1 MSRRRWA
8 VTLLALALLSLFA
21 LALGALLAFV
31 VQPFVK
37 PLRPGHHIAVYPAQ
51 LEAHVRALS
60 QRFHPRSTAHPANV
74 DAAAG
79 YVLEQM
85 NTVGAAAREQA
96 YLHEGQRH
104 RNLVARFGP
113 IGGPLLVIGAHY
125 DSHGDTPGA
134 DDNASGV
141 AGLIELA
148 RLFAAKPPPRA
159 VELVAY
165 AAEEPPHFRT
175 EGMGSRQHARSL
187 QAAGT
192 EVELMIALEMI
203 GSFRDEPFSQ
213 RYPVPGLGWVY
224 PSRGNFIAVVGRP
237 ADWRVTRS
245 LKASMR
251 GVAPLPVHSINA
263 APALAGVDFS
273 DHWSYWQ
280 QGMPALMV
288 TDTAFYRNEQY
299 HRAGD
304 TADRLDYRRMGQVV
318 MGVAAFAYRAA
329 AK

>member
-1 MSRRRWA
+1 VTRWRWA
-8 VTLLALALLSLFA
+8 AALALAL
-21 LALGALLAFV
+21 ALGLAALLAFV
-31 VQPFVK
+31 AQPFVK
-37 PLRPGHHIAVYPAQ
+37 PLQPSHRIAVYPAN

-60 QRFHPRSTAHPANV
+60 QRFHPRSVAHPANV
-74 DAAAG
+74 EAAAD
-79 YVLEQM
+79 YVRNQM
-85 NTVGAAAREQA
+85 RAAGASVREQI
-96 YLHEGQRH
+96 YLHEGERH

-113 IGGPLLVIGAHY
+113 DRGPLLVIGAHY

-148 RLFAAKPPPRA
+148 RLFVAQPPPRA

-175 EGMGSRQHARSL
+175 QGMGSWQHARAL
-187 QAAGT
+187 QAAGI
-192 EVELMIALEMI
+192 EIDLMIALEMI
-203 GSFRDEPFSQ
+203 GTFRDDPASQ
-213 RYPVPGLGWVY
+213 RYPVPGLGLLY
-224 PSRGNFIAVVGRP
+224 PSQGDFIAVVGHP
-237 ADWRVTRS
+237 THWRATRA

-251 GVAPLPVHSINA
+251 GAAPLPVHSINA
-263 APALAGVDFS
+263 PPALAGVDFS

-280 QGMPALMV
+280 HGMPALMV

-304 TADRLDYRRMGQVV
+304 TADRLDYRRMGEVV
-318 MGVAAFAYRAA
+318 IGVAAFAYRAVPQ
-329 AK
+329 